1 MFGGGYRTGSKPVS
15 VNKDAN
21 IGAPWKPVSGQ
32 IRVGSCRVTTIM
44 SVLDVLASQ
53 AQSHIHTLV
62 REDVE
67 RTALARGFKQAIE
80 VYGCSVSEISAS
92 TGWTPDQIRTA
103 IDRLV
108 PEDDLAALDGSR

>member
-1 MFGGGYRTGSKPVS
+1 VFGGGYWAGSNPVS

-21 IGAPWKPVSGQ
+21 IRVPAKPVSGQ
-32 IRVGSCRVTTIM
+32 IRVGSCKVTTIM

-67 RTALARGFKQAIE
+67 RTALAQGFKQAIE
-80 VYGCSVSEISAS
+80 VYGCSVAEISAS
-92 TGWTPDQIRTA
+92 TGWTPDAIRQA

-108 PEDDLAALDGSR
+108 PDDSLSALDGSH